1 MMSATNEKNLDLLW
15 DVNVNVYVRLG
26 SCSLP
31 MKEIAELEAGSV
43 IQLNE
48 KTDDLVGVF
57 VNNKI
62 IARGEVVTVDD
73 HLGIRIKEM
82 LGASEKREEK

>member
-1 MMSATNEKNLDLLW
+1 MSEESNQNLDLLW

-31 MKEIAELEAGSV
+31 MKEIVALEPGSV
-43 IQLNE
+43 VQLKE
-48 KTDDLVGVF
+48 KAEDLVGVF

-62 IARGEVVTVDD
+62 VALGEVVTVDD
-73 HLGIRIKEM
+73 HLGVRVKKM
-82 LGASEKREEK
+82 LESHKKEEK